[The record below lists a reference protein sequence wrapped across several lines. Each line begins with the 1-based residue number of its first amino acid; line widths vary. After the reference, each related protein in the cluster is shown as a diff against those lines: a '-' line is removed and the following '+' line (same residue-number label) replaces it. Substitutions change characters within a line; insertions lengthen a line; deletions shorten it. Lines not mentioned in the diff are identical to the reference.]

1 MSVAMD
7 VGSGGRRRG
16 LIPLDFETFSKKVA
30 FLASSGKNQIST
42 ILATPL
48 EKISKIPWC
57 PPWKKSFRRACQWH
71 STVEFWQHVPET
83 KYSELKI
90 PAYD

>member
-57 PPWKKSFRRACQWH
+57 PPLEKILPTRMPVAF
-71 STVEFWQHVPET
+71 
-83 KYSELKI
+83 YS
-90 PAYD
+90 